1 MQIYLITR
9 VSDIMEN
16 SSYVIDKLNKKQLLD
31 IFDSFLLESNFAIE
45 NKSYES
51 NLLNVKL
58 NDGAR
63 KFDLYFILKNISSGG
78 WKDNSDIKR
87 IQVGNIKDKLVTTN
101 KKRTHML
108 CGLIRYENKYI
119 LVVWNSY
126 IYTSHNT
133 NRSCYVYSNTIKK
146 CYETGYVFSHEFDQE
161 IWLCDSSKFGLLIRD
176 YISYNYVE

>member
-1 MQIYLITR
+1 
-9 VSDIMEN
+9 METN
-16 SSYVIDKLNKKQLLD
+16 DNKIEKLNKKQLSD
-31 IFDSFLLESNFAIE
+31 IFDSFLLQSNFAIE
-45 NKSYES
+45 NKNYNSDP
-51 NLLNVKL
+51 LNVKI

-63 KFDLYFILKNISSGG
+63 KFDLYFVLKNISSGG

-87 IQVGNIKDKLVTTN
+87 IQIGNVKDKLVTTN

-108 CGLIRYENKYI
+108 CGLTHYEDKYI

-126 IYTSHNT
+126 LYTSHNT
-133 NRSCYVYSNTIKK
+133 NRSCYVYTDTIKK

-161 IWLCDSSKFGLLIRD
+161 IWLCDCTKFGLLIRD

>member
-1 MQIYLITR
+1 MNN
-9 VSDIMEN
+9 N
-16 SSYVIDKLNKKQLLD
+16 SNVIERMNKKQLLD

-45 NKSYES
+45 NKKYDSDP
-51 NLLNVKL
+51 LNVKI

-63 KFDLYFILKNISSGG
+63 KFDLYFILKNISGGG
-78 WKDNSDIKR
+78 WKEKQEIKR
-87 IQVGNIKDKLVTTN
+87 IQIGNIKDKLVTSN

-108 CGLIRYENKYI
+108 CGLMRYNEKYI

-126 IYTSHNT
+126 LYTKHNT
-133 NRSCYVYSNTIKK
+133 NCSCYVHSETIKK

-161 IWLCDSSKFGLLIRD
+161 IWLCECSKFGLLIRD

>member
-1 MQIYLITR
+1 M
-9 VSDIMEN
+9 DN
-16 SSYVIDKLNKKQLLD
+16 SSYIIEKLNKKQLLD
-31 IFDSFLLESNFAIE
+31 IFDSFLLESGFAIE
-45 NKSYES
+45 SKNYDDDP
-51 NLLNVKL
+51 LNVKIK
-58 NDGAR
+58 DVGR
-63 KFDLYFILKNISSGG
+63 KFDLYFILKNISNGG

-87 IQVGNIKDKLVTTN
+87 IQIGNIKDKLVTTN

-108 CGLIRYENKYI
+108 CGFIRYENKYI

-126 IYTSHNT
+126 LYTSHNT

-146 CYETGYVFSHEFDQE
+146 CFETGYVFSHEFDQE

>member
-1 MQIYLITR
+1 
-9 VSDIMEN
+9 MEN
-16 SSYVIDKLNKKQLLD
+16 SLIEKLNKKQLLD
-31 IFDSFLLESNFAIE
+31 VFDSFLLESNFAIE
-45 NKSYES
+45 NKNYDADP
-51 NLLNVKL
+51 LNVKI

-78 WKDNSDIKR
+78 WKDNLEIKR
-87 IQVGNIKDKLVTTN
+87 IQIGNIKENLVTTN

-108 CGLIRYENKYI
+108 CGLIRYESKYI

-126 IYTSHNT
+126 IYTTHNT
-133 NRSCYVYSNTIKK
+133 NRSCYVHSETIKK

-161 IWLCDSSKFGLLIRD
+161 IWLCDCSKFGLLIRD